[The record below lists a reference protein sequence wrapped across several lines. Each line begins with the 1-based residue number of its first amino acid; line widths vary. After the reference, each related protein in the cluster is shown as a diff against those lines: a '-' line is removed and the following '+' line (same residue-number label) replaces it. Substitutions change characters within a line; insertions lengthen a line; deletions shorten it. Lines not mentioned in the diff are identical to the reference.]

1 MGGAAAYGALAVVG
15 FMVDINTVAGI
26 ATQGVLGGIV
36 GLLVTGGILLA
47 LENPEIAEAYASIKR
62 RFEGEPQVALEP
74 TDVSS

>member
-1 MGGAAAYGALAVVG
+1 M
-15 FMVDINTVAGI
+15 
-26 ATQGVLGGIV
+26 

-47 LENPEIAEAYASIKR
+47 LGNPEIAEAYASIKR